1 MHRKQAK
8 VLLDEKAELE
18 IALREKDAQ
27 VEKVKVMIT
36 EQEKFEEQ
44 RAAVRAA
51 IAEQRNSEE
60 VRSYV
65 SLCFRLFMFCLCD
78 VCVCVNCFVTIAE
91 QRNSEEVRNYVFLCF
106 GLFMFYLCDVC
117 VCKLFCHHR

>member
-1 MHRKQAK
+1 MERRKRKLLLPILWQLQAQLEQITRVNGDLRRKNNTHKKQAK

-18 IALREKDAQ
+18 IALREKDSQ

-51 IAEQRNSEE
+51 IAEQRKSED
-60 VRSYV
+60 VRTET
-65 SLCFRLFMFCLCD
+65 FCCCCCKNDTYLW
-78 VCVCVNCFVTIAE
+78 CVCELVTITE
-91 QRNSEEVRNYVFLCF
+91 
-106 GLFMFYLCDVC
+106 
-117 VCKLFCHHR
+117 

>member
-1 MHRKQAK
+1 MNGDLRRKNNMHRKQAK

-60 VRSYV
+60 VRNYFFV
-65 SLCFRLFMFCLCD
+65 CFGLFMFCLCD
-78 VCVCVNCFVTIAE
+78 VCVCE
-91 QRNSEEVRNYVFLCF
+91 
-106 GLFMFYLCDVC
+106 
-117 VCKLFCHHR
+117 LFCHLC